1 MGASRTGKPRQQAAK
16 PSAGVSVK
24 IGLRS
29 EFGCFCPPQC
39 SLRNGGG
46 AEMTDLTDNS
56 DALHRA
62 QPRGANAHVFGDRQR
77 LAPYCFVLPVRSIA
91 G

>member
-1 MGASRTGKPRQQAAK
+1 
-16 PSAGVSVK
+16 VSDQS
-24 IGLRS
+24 GFTS

-46 AEMTDLTDNS
+46 AEMTDLTVN
-56 DALHRA
+56 AGGWHRA
-62 QPRGANAHVFGDRQR
+62 KPRGAIAV
-77 LAPYCFVLPVRSIA
+77 VLPGRSLA

>member
-1 MGASRTGKPRQQAAK
+1 MWAQGIRAEQIAQPNS
-16 PSAGVSVK
+16 GVSDQF
-24 IGLRS
+24 GFRS

-62 QPRGANAHVFGDRQR
+62 KPRGAYCFAFGDRQR
-77 LAPYCFVLPVRSIA
+77 LAP
-91 G
+91 